1 MNIISNLISQPNYKL
16 LKFVYPNFEN
26 EIRYNPKIMKN
37 LIIISILMLITAFS
51 TFSQTC
57 VNCDTNSIAS
67 GNFAAAIGQNNTAS
81 GNASFAV
88 GANSIASGP
97 SSIALGL
104 WNISDDSYSTTFGSF
119 CNATANKSMVIGHGY
134 GENFYLTNGNS
145 YSLSIGFNSNMPT
158 MFIGTSQGPG
168 FTGKIGIGNIT
179 SPQTKLHLLA
189 DEGEEA
195 AIFIQPNNWDNNE
208 NSTMYLGSLNTYI
221 TANKESGINFH
232 SEGNYMFGNDAN
244 VLIKATETETSL
256 QIKEGDIYIEDIDF
270 GIIMKSPNGKCWRGQ
285 VDDNGQLN
293 FSELENCPETVT
305 SVNDNKQEES
315 GFLKVFPNPANN
327 TLNIEL
333 QDDSKGQKQV
343 LLYTANG
350 MIVYTDTFVGST
362 TQINVSE
369 FNSGIYIVEVG
380 NEGNYVSRKV
390 SIK

>member
-1 MNIISNLISQPNYKL
+1 
-16 LKFVYPNFEN
+16 
-26 EIRYNPKIMKN
+26 MKN
-37 LIIISILMLITAFS
+37 LIIISILMLFTAFS
-51 TFSQTC
+51 TFAQTC
-57 VNCDTNSIAS
+57 INCDTNSIAS

-81 GNASFAV
+81 GNASFAA

-104 WNISDDSYSTTFGSF
+104 LNISDNSYSTTFGSF

-189 DEGEEA
+189 DDGEEA
-195 AIFIQPNNWDNNE
+195 AMFIQQNNWDNNE
-208 NSTMYLGSLNTYI
+208 NSTLYLGSLNTYI
-221 TANKESGINFH
+221 TANKENGINFH
-232 SEGNYMFGNDAN
+232 SEGNYIFGNDAN

-305 SVNDNKQEES
+305 SVNNKIKSEVNQI
-315 GFLKVFPNPANN
+315 KVYPNPANN
-327 TLNIEL
+327 TLSVEL
-333 QDDSKGQKQV
+333 QSNSKGQKQV
-343 LLYTANG
+343 LLFDANG
-350 MIVYTDTFVGST
+350 MIVYTNTFTGSK
-362 TQINVSE
+362 TQINISE
-369 FNSGIYIVEVG
+369 FNSGIYIVKVG
-380 NEGNYVSRKV
+380 SEGNYVSSKV
-390 SIK
+390 SIY